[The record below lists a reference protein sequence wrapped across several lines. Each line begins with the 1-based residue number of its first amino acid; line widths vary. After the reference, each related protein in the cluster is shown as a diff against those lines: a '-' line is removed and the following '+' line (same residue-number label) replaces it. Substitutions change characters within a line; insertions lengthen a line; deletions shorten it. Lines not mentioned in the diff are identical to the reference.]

1 MKNFIRVCAGL
12 AAVFLVPGILCMVM
26 GTALGGSW
34 SEAMRYTSVGNGR
47 YGVQLLGWNDSY
59 VSDWGEYYAGEHH
72 GGWAAPEAP
81 EAPEPPQAPTAP
93 TAPGATELRQ
103 RLGSYN
109 GLENRAPETVAKA
122 TKLEFE
128 LSGTKEIQ
136 IIPAEG
142 FGLYDEGDVGTL
154 TTRMDGSTWKVET
167 NHRRT
172 VAGTLYV
179 LLPEGAQFTEIE
191 LMVGAGGITGSGL
204 SADKLEAT
212 AGAGA
217 VDLTGVWARKLELTA
232 EAGSISVQGEVTQKA
247 ELDAQAGYIYLLTP
261 KPADYGYKIEC
272 SMGSVS
278 IDGDNYSALS
288 SSVKHNSHAATMFDV
303 DCSVGSVEVAFE

>member
-1 MKNFIRVCAGL
+1 
-12 AAVFLVPGILCMVM
+12 
-26 GTALGGSW
+26 
-34 SEAMRYTSVGNGR
+34 MRYTSVGNGR

-142 FGLYDEGDVGTL
+142 FGLYAEGDVGTL